1 MSESL
6 GQQSPETSLTG
17 STELKVALGSSALG
31 ETVGDVVIET
41 VPGVSSSTYRS
52 PETVVAE
59 INEQLAKRKP
69 GLPPPSVNAGD
80 MIGRL

>member
-1 MSESL
+1 MPESL

-17 STELKVALGSSALG
+17 SAKLKVALGGSALG
-31 ETVGDVVIET
+31 ETGDVVIET
-41 VPGVSSSTYRS
+41 VPGVSSDTYRS
-52 PETVVAE
+52 PATVVAE
-59 INEQLAKRKP
+59 INAQLAKRKP